1 MSQTYESIQ
10 VVITYDPH
18 RTDAS
23 AIRQLAKGDVKVFK
37 SFPVLAFHCDEQ
49 DIEAMRALD
58 GVVYVHMPRFWFYT
72 KFLEYFDQLCLLP
85 EEMGARC
92 LVVNL
97 SASPGPYPFS
107 EAEPMNLATRS
118 AAEKGFAI
126 VVAAG
131 NEGPGEN
138 TLNPWSVA
146 PWVIGVGAA
155 DRWGK
160 ELWVNSSVGRPGD
173 QLYHPTVVA
182 PGKDV
187 PVLIAP
193 SSHRERLHGT
203 TVTSVVLSAV
213 KGAGEDLQS
222 GTSLATP
229 LVARVC
235 WYVIKFID
243 ALYITD
249 RLLKK
254 ISESGTIDSSDAMW
268 LSGIEPLPRLLSELK
283 AHAVGYTL
291 TFSPFVVRQIIE
303 KMARPMKGYAVYQ
316 VGAGFVDDDVAE
328 SYLTQ
333 FGVRDFL
340 QFFGDGKVDST
351 FANKLD
357 KPFGPLIPSG
367 IITDIVEQVRKQSR
381 VVDCSIYEQAL
392 PTDKS

>member
-1 MSQTYESIQ
+1 MPQL
-10 VVITYDPH
+10 VITYDPH

-23 AIRQLAKGDVKVFK
+23 KILRLAKGDAKIFD
-37 SFPVLAFHCDEQ
+37 SFPIVAFHCDEQ
-49 DIEAMRALD
+49 DINPIRALN
-58 GVVYVHMPRFWFYT
+58 GVVYVHVLPFWFYT
-72 KFLEYFDQLCLLP
+72 KFLEYFDQLCQLP
-85 EEMGARC
+85 EEKRVSV

-97 SASPGPYPFS
+97 SASPGPYPFY
-107 EAEPMNLATRS
+107 EAEPMNLATRT
-118 AAEKGFAI
+118 AAEKGFVI

-155 DRWGK
+155 DQSGK

-182 PGKDV
+182 HGKDV

-203 TVTSVVLSAV
+203 TVASVALSAV
-213 KGAGEDLQS
+213 KEAGEDLHS

-229 LVARVC
+229 MVARVC

-243 ALYITD
+243 GLYITD
-249 RLLKK
+249 RLIRK
-254 ISESGTIDSSDAMW
+254 IPQSGLVDLSEAMW
-268 LSGIEPLPRLLSELK
+268 LSKIEPLPRLLSELK
-283 AHAVGYTL
+283 AHGIGYTL
-291 TFSPFVVRQIIE
+291 SFSPFVVRQIIE
-303 KMARPMKGYAVYQ
+303 KMARPMKGYAIYQ
-316 VGAGFVDDDVAE
+316 VGAGFVDDHVAE

-340 QFFGDGKVDST
+340 QFFGDGKVDGTSV
-351 FANKLD
+351 NQLD
-357 KPFGPLIPSG
+357 ESFGPLIPSG
-367 IITDIVEQVRKQSR
+367 VITDIIEQVRKQSR

-392 PTDKS
+392 QKDKS